1 MSEAPAIPEKILKAV
16 VGFPTGKKIWR
27 VKGKD
32 MVEYA
37 KAIGETRPEYI
48 APGTK
53 EDGKADYSNII
64 GHTALPAM
72 WAISAAMGMDDAG
85 YKDPDTGKTWKL
97 DINFAK
103 LLHTAQEYDYEGCV
117 PIKDGD
123 KLVTTG
129 KLADVN
135 IKGSPGKELLWIT
148 VAMETKN
155 QNDQLVVKI
164 RLSAGIRKG
173 GYGVKEAA

>member
-1 MSEAPAIPEKILKAV
+1 MSTQDIPDKIIKAV
-16 VGFPTGKKIWR
+16 IGFPTGKKLWR

-32 MVEYA
+32 MVAYA
-37 KAIGETRPEYI
+37 KSINETRPEYI
-48 APGTK
+48 SPGTNA
-53 EDGKADYSNII
+53 EGKPDYAKII

-85 YKDPDTGKTWKL
+85 YKDSDTGKVYKL

-123 KLVTTG
+123 KLTTTG
-129 KLADVN
+129 KLADVY

-148 VAMETKN
+148 IEMVTKN
-155 QNDQLVVKI
+155 QKDEPVVKI

-173 GYGVKEAA
+173 GYGVKVEG

>member
-1 MSEAPAIPEKILKAV
+1 MSEQAIPDKILKAV
-16 VGFPTGKKIWR
+16 IGFPTGKKIWR

-32 MVEYA
+32 MVEFA

-48 APGTK
+48 SPGTK
-53 EDGKADYSNII
+53 EDGKPDYSKII

-72 WAISAAMGMDDAG
+72 WALSAAMGMDDAA
-85 YKDPDTGKTWKL
+85 YLDPDTKKKWKL

-103 LLHTAQEYDYEGCV
+103 LLHTAQEYDYTGCV
-117 PIKDGD
+117 PVKDGD
-123 KLVTTG
+123 KLTTTG

-155 QNDQLVVKI
+155 DKGEPVVKI